1 MTIKPECMPLIIVNT
16 KNEVALFRPL
26 KATLRKK
33 SRKDNPHNDK
43 LKKQEF
49 VIL

>member
-1 MTIKPECMPLIIVNT
+1 MPLIIVNT
-16 KNEVALFRPL
+16 KNKIALFRPL